1 MDLVIV
7 ESPTKAKTLSK
18 FLGSEYKI
26 EASFG
31 HIRDLPKSK
40 IGVDVD
46 HNFEPVYV
54 QEAKQKERTTQL
66 KKLAKDADK
75 IYLAT
80 DPDREGEAISWHISQ
95 LLDVNTH
102 HHRIVFHEITK
113 HAIEDAIK
121 HPRDLDMKLVDA
133 QQARRILDRLVGY
146 KLSPL
151 LWKKIR
157 KGLSAGR
164 VQSVAVRLIVERE
177 REIEAFK
184 PVEYWFV
191 FADFK
196 NNLIAQL
203 TQINDKKAEVGNE
216 TDARAIES
224 DLKQSQF
231 VVQSI
236 ENKPFK
242 RTPPAPYTTSTLQQ
256 TAANKLGWTA
266 KRVMQVAQGLYEEGL
281 ITYHRT
287 DSTNLAD
294 EAVLAA
300 KEYIASTFGPKYALD
315 APRVFKTKSKVAQ
328 EAHEAIR
335 PTNIALTHGEMPNRD
350 AARLYDLIW
359 KRFVACQMAEVTG
372 FNAIVTVS
380 GENKHKY
387 LLQAKGETIEFDG
400 WYKVSK
406 GEVDEEA
413 VAMAQLPK
421 LVEGEKLDLDKIRA
435 EQKFTQPPARYNDAS
450 LIKTLEEMGIG
461 RPSTYAPTISTI
473 QDRQYVEKVEKRFSP
488 TTIGIAVNDFLMTN
502 FADVIDYQFTAK
514 MEDTLDEI
522 ANGEQK
528 WQPVIKD
535 FYGPFSKKLES
546 VGDTAERVKIEV
558 EMTGDKCPTCNEGDV
573 VVRTGKFGKFL
584 SCSRYPDCDY
594 KANWQNKTGQK
605 CPDCKDG
612 DVIIRKTRTG
622 RTFYGCTNYPDCK
635 FASWNKPKVD
645 EPQAS
650 EKVIEQKV

>member
-1 MDLVIV
+1 VDLVIV

-54 QEAKQKERTTQL
+54 QETKQKERTTQL

-95 LLDVNTH
+95 LLDVNPH
-102 HHRIVFHEITK
+102 HRRIVFHEITK

-133 QQARRILDRLVGY
+133 QQARRVLDRLVGY

-196 NNLIAQL
+196 NGLVAQL
-203 TQINDKKAEVGNE
+203 TQIDDKKAEVGNE
-216 TDARAIES
+216 TEARAIEA
-224 DLKQSQF
+224 DLKESRF

-300 KEYIASTFGPKYALD
+300 KQYIDKTYGDKYALET
-315 APRVFKTKSKVAQ
+315 PRLYKTKSKVAQ

-335 PTNIALTHGEMPNRD
+335 PTNVELTHGDMSNRD
-350 AARLYDLIW
+350 SARLYDLIW

-372 FNAIVTVS
+372 FNAMVTVS
-380 GENKHKY
+380 GENKRKY

-400 WYKVSK
+400 WYKVTK

-413 VAMAQLPK
+413 AALAQLPK
-421 LVEGEKLDLDKIRA
+421 ISENEKLDLDKIRA

-473 QDRQYVEKVEKRFSP
+473 QDRQYVEKLEKRFSP

-502 FADVIDYQFTAK
+502 FADIIDYQFTAK

-535 FYGPFSKKLES
+535 FYAPFSKKLDS

-558 EMTGDKCPTCNEGDV
+558 EMTGDKCPTCE
-573 VVRTGKFGKFL
+573 R
-584 SCSRYPDCDY
+584 
-594 KANWQNKTGQK
+594 
-605 CPDCKDG
+605 
-612 DVIIRKTRTG
+612 
-622 RTFYGCTNYPDCK
+622 
-635 FASWNKPKVD
+635 
-645 EPQAS
+645 
-650 EKVIEQKV
+650 